1 MESSRQGNS
10 CPVYKPLL
18 LAALLIFG
26 LVQNANAYVDPNS
39 AGPLFQMLFP
49 LFVAVASMFALL
61 RRMIKR
67 AWNRLTSV
75 FLPGARAGSFDVNT
89 NDESP

>member
-1 MESSRQGNS
+1 M
-10 CPVYKPLL
+10 YKPLL
-18 LAALLIFG
+18 LAVFLILG

-49 LFVAVASMFALL
+49 LFVAAASMVALL

-75 FLPGARAGSFDVNT
+75 FLPGARGGGFDINT
-89 NDESP
+89 NDEPP